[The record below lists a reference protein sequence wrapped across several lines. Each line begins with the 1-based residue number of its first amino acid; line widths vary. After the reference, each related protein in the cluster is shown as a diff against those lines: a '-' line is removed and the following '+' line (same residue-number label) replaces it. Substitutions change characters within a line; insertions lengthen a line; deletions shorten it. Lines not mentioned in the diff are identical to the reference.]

1 VSACRC
7 LAIGLRAVMILR
19 CVRVGGADR
28 EGVEVSSAPS
38 SYGVNL
44 KALAVYLLIYQHV
57 PVRRCVQLIADLCG
71 GVGPSDGFV
80 HGMLARCAVT
90 VAEVVAV
97 IRTLITTAYVV
108 GFDET
113 TLRVGPAGQ
122 KKYVLCASIEKATV
136 YHLGGRDLGSF
147 AEAGI
152 LPGFAGVA
160 VHDRYRNYFHPRWER
175 LAGHQACNAHLF
187 VTSPTPPSPTPT
199 RTGQPKHSARCVA

>member
-1 VSACRC
+1 MGIDRSHQVHDLPQVHITISQHDVYRVRC
-7 LAIGLRAVMILR
+7 ECGAKH
-19 CVRVGGADR
+19 VGVLPA
-28 EGVEVSSAPS
+28 EVSSAPS

-80 HGMLARCAVT
+80 HGMLARCAAA

-113 TLRVGPAGQ
+113 TLRAGPAGQ
-122 KKYVLCASIEKATV
+122 KKYVLSASTEKATV

-152 LPGFAGVA
+152 F
-160 VHDRYRNYFHPRWER
+160 PRGR
-175 LAGHQACNAHLF
+175 
-187 VTSPTPPSPTPT
+187 
-199 RTGQPKHSARCVA
+199 